1 MDSLLNSLD
10 NLEAETNEVQKIVDK
25 NYEVRLQMSE
35 QMRAIIQ
42 IITLIQEELDKLED
56 VQDAAED
63 VAKLKGKIAQNNIKQ
78 GELLSKMQVLKQVLE
93 KSPNIE
99 ELQTT
104 LNSIK
109 KNLNEDILNHNKFNG
124 NAPPGNSPSQTQ
136 NQEDFANSEVLGPPG
151 ASQEMQ
157 TFGGYRYSGNSP
169 GKIIRS
175 TKSRNRKKTKKNKT
189 KRKRI

>member
-1 MDSLLNSLD
+1 MEDLLNNLDSLES
-10 NLEAETNEVQKIVDK
+10 ETNNVQNIVNA
-25 NYEVRLQMSE
+25 NYQVRLQMSQ
-35 QMRAIIQ
+35 QMAAIIE
-42 IITLIQEELDKLED
+42 IITLIQAELDKLED

-63 VAKLKGKIAQNNIKQ
+63 VAKLKGKIAQNNAKQ
-78 GELLSKMQVLKQVLE
+78 GELLAKMQVLKQVLE

-124 NAPPGNSPSQTQ
+124 NAPPGNSPNQTQ
-136 NQEDFANSEVLGPPG
+136 DQEDFANSTRLGPPG
-151 ASQEMQ
+151 VSQEMQ

-169 GKIIRS
+169 GKRIRTIS
-175 TKSRNRKKTKKNKT
+175 RTRTKKKKNKT
-189 KRKRI
+189 KRKII

>member
-10 NLEAETNEVQKIVDK
+10 SLEAETNNVQNIVNA
-25 NYEVRLQMSE
+25 NYQVRLQMSQ
-35 QMRAIIQ
+35 QMAAIIE
-42 IITLIQEELDKLED
+42 IITLIQAELDKLED

-63 VAKLKGKIAQNNIKQ
+63 VAKLKGKIAQNNAKQ
-78 GELLSKMQVLKQVLE
+78 GELLAKMQVLKQVLE

-124 NAPPGNSPSQTQ
+124 NAPPGNSPNQTQ
-136 NQEDFANSEVLGPPG
+136 NQEDFASSEKLGPPG
-151 ASQEMQ
+151 ASREMQ
-157 TFGGYRYSGNSP
+157 TFGGYRYSGSSP
-169 GKIIRS
+169 GKIIR
-175 TKSRNRKKTKKNKT
+175 TKSRTRTKKKKNRT
-189 KRKRI
+189 KRRM